1 MEILHGLTDILL
13 HLDHHLVELLAQY
26 GAWIYGILF
35 AIVFAET
42 GFVVTPF
49 LPGDSLLFAAGALAA
64 VDSSGTLRLEL
75 LVPLLMLAAIAG
87 NTLNFTIGRAVG
99 PRAFSGHNRLL
110 SLEHLQRTEEF
121 FRRHGAMAVV
131 LSRFVPI
138 VRTFAP
144 FVAGIGRMPYAR
156 FEAYNLAGGVS
167 WVLLFSVGGYLFGNL
182 PWVKQHFGFVTL
194 AIVVASLAPIVV
206 TIVRERRAG
215 R

>member
-1 MEILHGLTDILL
+1 MDLLHAAADIVL
-13 HLDHHLVELLAQY
+13 HLDHHLVELLAQH
-26 GAWIYGILF
+26 GAWLYAILF
-35 AIVFAET
+35 TIIFAET

-64 VDSSGTLRLEL
+64 VDASGTLRLGPLVTL
-75 LVPLLMLAAIAG
+75 LVAAALAG
-87 NTLNFTIGRAVG
+87 NTLNFAIGRVVG

-110 SLEHLQRTEEF
+110 SLEHLQRTEQF
-121 FRRHGAMAVV
+121 FQRHGALAVV

-156 FEAYNLAGGVS
+156 FQLCNVAGGAG
-167 WVLLFSVGGYLFGNL
+167 WVLLFCIGGFLFGNL
-182 PWVKQHFGFVTL
+182 PWVKQHFGLVTL
-194 AIVVASLAPIVV
+194 TIIVVSIVPLIL